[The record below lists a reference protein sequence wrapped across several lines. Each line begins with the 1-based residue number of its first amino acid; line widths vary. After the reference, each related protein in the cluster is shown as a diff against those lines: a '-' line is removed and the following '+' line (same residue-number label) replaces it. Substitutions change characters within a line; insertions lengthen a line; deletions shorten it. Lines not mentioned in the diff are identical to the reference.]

1 MAKPFDLKKQLKL
14 HDKGLLRRLF
24 ADKHR
29 VLTDVPWDG
38 LKPHEVDPIIERWP
52 GVPEDTRRQLEV
64 ILQDVNEL
72 ADERSQKVL
81 VEDIEWRCPDKR
93 TAFAGWKCL
102 HDKALWAYLEA
113 GETFDEAAIF
123 ARAEALRGGQ
133 FSNRWNSLPKRP
145 LEVTDDLRVALEQS
159 VRDYYHEKE
168 LRGDRC
174 RVHHYRRANGADY
187 FYAYLPEWADK
198 RLGFDAEGNL
208 TPRELNY
215 AFHNVFIYEPD
226 DGALEIIAKGGKPV
240 QLPLRRAFCHSVLG
254 VAVEDTDPIRRCYHL
269 DHLLDPSFLFAMEP
283 DDGVTAVRLRRLRV
297 VPSFAA
303 PTLEGC
309 ELKLR
314 ETASLADVRAAVAK
328 FCSAFDLI
336 PSQLQLV
343 QAGIQIEFQND
354 GRRRAKTMTFNVSTP
369 NTCDLKSKPDDV
381 RAVGERCIRRWRILR
396 D

>member
-24 ADKHR
+24 ADKYQ
-29 VLTDVPWDG
+29 VLIDVPWET
-38 LKPHEVDPIIERWP
+38 LKPHEVDPIVEGWP
-52 GVPEDTRRQLEV
+52 SIHEETRRQLEV

-93 TAFAGWKCL
+93 GAFAGWSCL

-113 GETFDEAAIF
+113 GETFDQAAIF
-123 ARAEALRGGQ
+123 ARAEALRGGL

-145 LEVTDDLRVALEQS
+145 LEMTETLRVALEES
-159 VRDYYHEKE
+159 VRDYYQTKE

-174 RVHHYRRANGADY
+174 RVHHYRRGNGADY

-198 RLGFDAEGNL
+198 RLGFDTEGNL

-215 AFHNVFIYEPD
+215 AFHNVFIYEPA

-240 QLPLRRAFCHSVLG
+240 QLPLRRAFCQSVLG
-254 VAVEDTDPIRRCYHL
+254 IAVEDTDPIRRCYYL
-269 DHLLDPSFLFAMEP
+269 DHLLDPSFSFIAEP
-283 DDGVTAVRLRRLRV
+283 DDGVAAVRLRRLRV
-297 VPSFAA
+297 VSSFAD
-303 PTLEGC
+303 PTLEWC
-309 ELKLR
+309 ELRLR
-314 ETASLADVRAAVAK
+314 ETANLAEVREAVSK
-328 FCSAFDLI
+328 FCTAFDLT
-336 PSQLQLV
+336 PAQLHIV
-343 QAGIQIEFQND
+343 QASIQIEFQSD
-354 GRRRAKTMTFNVSTP
+354 GRRRPKTMTFNVSTP